1 MRKDGR
7 GRAAALRKKRRN
19 REFLIASIL
28 TALNLLVSLALR
40 ASDRKQA
47 LQAIRNEEK
56 LTLLY
61 TGEKNDRD
69 GVSFDSGG
77 AEKLQKARALPFE
90 SSALLL

>member
-7 GRAAALRKKRRN
+7 GRAAAARKKCRN

-47 LQAIRNEEK
+47 LQAIRDEER

-61 TGEKNDRD
+61 T
-69 GVSFDSGG
+69 
-77 AEKLQKARALPFE
+77 AEKTTKAE
-90 SSALLL
+90 

>member
-47 LQAIRNEEK
+47 VPAIGNE
-56 LTLLY
+56 
-61 TGEKNDRD
+61 
-69 GVSFDSGG
+69 
-77 AEKLQKARALPFE
+77 
-90 SSALLL
+90 

>member
-7 GRAAALRKKRRN
+7 GRAAAARKKRRN

-47 LQAIRNEEK
+47 LQAIRDEER

-61 TGEKNDRD
+61 T
-69 GVSFDSGG
+69 
-77 AEKLQKARALPFE
+77 AEKTTKAE
-90 SSALLL
+90 

>member
-7 GRAAALRKKRRN
+7 GRAAAWRKKRRN
-19 REFLIASIL
+19 RAFLIASIL

-61 TGEKNDRD
+61 TGEKTT
-69 GVSFDSGG
+69 
-77 AEKLQKARALPFE
+77 ETE
-90 SSALLL
+90 

>member
-7 GRAAALRKKRRN
+7 GRVAALRKKRRN

-61 TGEKNDRD
+61 TGEKTT
-69 GVSFDSGG
+69 
-77 AEKLQKARALPFE
+77 ETE
-90 SSALLL
+90 

>member
-7 GRAAALRKKRRN
+7 RRAAALRKKRRN

-61 TGEKNDRD
+61 TGEKTT
-69 GVSFDSGG
+69 
-77 AEKLQKARALPFE
+77 ETE
-90 SSALLL
+90 

>member
-19 REFLIASIL
+19 LEFLIASIL

-61 TGEKNDRD
+61 TGEKTT
-69 GVSFDSGG
+69 
-77 AEKLQKARALPFE
+77 ETE
-90 SSALLL
+90 

>member
-7 GRAAALRKKRRN
+7 GRAAVARKKRRN

-47 LQAIRNEEK
+47 LQAIRDEEK

-61 TGEKNDRD
+61 T
-69 GVSFDSGG
+69 
-77 AEKLQKARALPFE
+77 AEKTTKAE
-90 SSALLL
+90 

>member
-7 GRAAALRKKRRN
+7 ERAAAVRKKRRN

-47 LQAIRNEEK
+47 LQAIRDEEK

-61 TGEKNDRD
+61 TGEKTT
-69 GVSFDSGG
+69 
-77 AEKLQKARALPFE
+77 ETE
-90 SSALLL
+90 